1 MKSMITAV
9 SIISRSASGS
19 AYLPNSD
26 STCQRRASQPSTWS
40 VIAATPKMIPAA
52 QLCPPSACASRTM
65 KTGISANRAIVS
77 AFGSFAR
84 IGNGAVS
91 AAMVTLG

>member
-1 MKSMITAV
+1 MIASAHQGRRSAITSMMIAA

-40 VIAATPKMIPAA
+40 VIPATAKMIPAA
-52 QLCPPSACASRTM
+52 QLWPF
-65 KTGISANRAIVS
+65 S
-77 AFGSFAR
+77 AFA
-84 IGNGAVS
+84 
-91 AAMVTLG
+91 